1 VEAELRANLP
11 GANIRLVEGKGGI
24 FDVTCDGRLIFSK
37 HAIEGQR
44 FPEDGEITGLIN
56 KTV

>member
-11 GANIRLVEGKGGI
+11 GANIRLIEGKGGI

-37 HAIEGQR
+37 FTIEGQR
-44 FPEDGEITGLIN
+44 FPEDGEITGLI
-56 KTV
+56 K